1 MTFPCPHSSPLT
13 STGPGTKRR
22 PPTYLH
28 AALTSID
35 LASPT
40 LSHTDLDLA
49 LNWVAAFH
57 ATAAATP
64 PHQAKR
70 PAPQRV
76 SGGVSHTSVGGVN
89 GAAGQGSRSVVLAPS
104 VSRVLPPDLAEDELP
119 GLLEWGAEA
128 VVRSVKWLR
137 SSYGMAAG
145 WGLSEATLQVCSRC
159 NILNVTLDRVAC
171 EVGGGGR
178 GCWEPHCL
186 LMCGEAEAKGRRS
199 QERPLQGRLAPSK
212 PLGKGNKQQR

>member
-1 MTFPCPHSSPLT
+1 MPTLLAHRA
-13 STGPGTKRR
+13 GPGTKRR
-22 PPTYLH
+22 PPIYLH

-57 ATAAATP
+57 AIAVATP
-64 PHQAKR
+64 PHQAKP
-70 PAPQRV
+70 PAAQRV

-89 GAAGQGSRSVVLAPS
+89 GVAGQGSRSVLLAPS
-104 VSRVLPPDLAEDELP
+104 VSRVLPPDLAEDEAP

-128 VVRSVKWLR
+128 VARGVKWLR

-145 WGLSEATLQVCSRC
+145 WGLSEATLQVRSRC
-159 NILNVTLDRVAC
+159 NILNVTLDGVARK
-171 EVGGGGR
+171 VGGGG
-178 GCWEPHCL
+178 GVCWEPHCL
-186 LMCGEAEAKGRRS
+186 LLCRVADAKGR
-199 QERPLQGRLAPSK
+199 EL
-212 PLGKGNKQQR
+212 